1 MLLPFFDSSSRCFTV
16 NRQSRGLA
24 LPGQRPRH
32 VDDEKEPLV
41 INKLLPDFPVLK
53 INRHIGGYFQI
64 THDIFSSY
72 TVVRI

>member
-1 MLLPFFDSSSRCFTV
+1 M

-72 TVVRI
+72 TVLRI